1 MRVFGLMIG
10 IFIGIA
16 QAEWTIS
23 TASGLQLFPIISP
36 DEESKGA
43 FIAFTDM
50 RPRSST
56 EPHGY
61 EIYVQHVNSSG
72 NTWSNDVAVSFPYAP
87 LSGGKSQ
94 QHGHRL
100 SPVICKGSSNGNS
113 AIVCW
118 INHHNL
124 ASLGGD
130 ANGIYCQK
138 INKNGQ
144 LLWDG
149 RPDKS
154 GKQPI
159 KITNSTNP
167 PAICSDGAGGCVIVA
182 LEKDGKTIKAWRL
195 LSDGSFDDNWGGKD
209 GKVIR
214 TGTTVAKNLK
224 VVKAGGMHPKLG
236 A

>member
-1 MRVFGLMIG
+1 MRVFGLIIG

-43 FIAFTDM
+43 FIAFIDM

-72 NTWSNDVAVSFPYAP
+72 NTWSDVAVSFPYAP

-100 SPVICKGSSNGNS
+100 SPVICKGNSNGNS

-138 INKNGQ
+138 INMANYYGMVVLISLANN
-144 LLWDG
+144 LL
-149 RPDKS
+149 KS
-154 GKQPI
+154 L
-159 KITNSTNP
+159 P
-167 PAICSDGAGGCVIVA
+167 PQILRRYVVMELGGV
-182 LEKDGKTIKAWRL
+182 
-195 LSDGSFDDNWGGKD
+195 
-209 GKVIR
+209 
-214 TGTTVAKNLK
+214 
-224 VVKAGGMHPKLG
+224 
-236 A
+236 